1 MIPGRGSGGAGVC
14 MRRWIYGMITGM
26 WSIAGWSVGGW
37 EMMRIACRECRELVE
52 EPALYSEEDEGMLL
66 HGVSD

>member
-1 MIPGRGSGGAGVC
+1 
-14 MRRWIYGMITGM
+14 
-26 WSIAGWSVGGW
+26 
-37 EMMRIACRECRELVE
+37 MRIACRECRELVE